1 MDQGSG
7 SGHPRP
13 AAISATVKSVI
24 ANNST
29 ELQAQ
34 AHPAIPIRRHDDHAV
49 ADLFGRCFLRVCY
62 WVDVFS
68 SMTRRGEPLAYVP
81 FPLQQAA
88 SVPLAERPAKPLIDG
103 DAASPGTPV
112 GA

>member
-24 ANNST
+24 ANKST

-68 SMTRRGEPLAYVP
+68 SMTQRGEPLAFVP
-81 FPLQQAA
+81 FPQQAA
-88 SVPLAERPAKPLIDG
+88 ALRAVDPAKP
-103 DAASPGTPV
+103 AASAATATPI
-112 GA
+112 ANA